1 MVRFTT
7 LTDIGRR
14 PYQEDRYANQEIIPG
29 ITFCGV
35 FDGHGGHAISEM
47 CKDSFPAVIKQG
59 IQDSPYDLS
68 FVINKSFYTIDNLA
82 YHMNV
87 PQEGSTVVY
96 TLITPTTIWFA
107 NAGDSA
113 SMVGFKDRSF
123 QQMSME
129 HKVENEKERIQS
141 LGGFITYYDGVARV
155 NGTLNVAR
163 SVGDHYMKE
172 YVICKPFLQ
181 SISLES
187 KLQNVAYILLVSDGI
202 SDVLT
207 PEKLNEIIVNNPSAP
222 REQLINHIINLAK
235 SLGSTDNMTV
245 TLVEF

>member
-1 MVRFTT
+1 MVNCTT
-7 LTDIGRR
+7 QTDIGRR
-14 PYQEDRYANQEIIPG
+14 PYQEDRYINVEIIPG
-29 ITFCGV
+29 FTFCGI
-35 FDGHGGHAISEM
+35 FDGHGGKSISDLCEHN
-47 CKDSFPAVIKQG
+47 FPVVIKQG

-82 YHMNV
+82 YHMQV

-96 TLITPTTIWFA
+96 TLITPDTVWFA

-113 SMVGFKDRSF
+113 SMVGFKDKSF
-123 QQMSME
+123 RQMSME
-129 HKVENEKERIQS
+129 HKVENEKERIKEK
-141 LGGFITYYDGVARV
+141 GGFITYYDGVARV

-181 SISLES
+181 SISLE
-187 KLQNVAYILLVSDGI
+187 KQNISYILLMSDGI

-207 PEKLNEIIVNNPSAP
+207 PENLNEIINNDPTIP
-222 REQLINHIINLAK
+222 REQLLRHIIDLSK
-235 SLGSTDNMTV
+235 KMGSSDNMTI
-245 TLVEF
+245 TFVEF